1 MHGSR
6 RLSLFLL
13 STFALLTLQTAAL
26 FSDIPQSINQFAG
39 KGFPDNFDLRGRL
52 FAYVIGA
59 SRDVAL
65 AYGEKQLQ
73 SSAAGPVT
81 VRVEKRSAD
90 FLVEFL
96 NMNSSVPDKPGRG
109 SCYIQRSLGKGNYIL
124 QARILLEDDP
134 SCFLALY
141 PSGSGT
147 RGDVVMYGAVV
158 KKGLY
163 FSDMIYRI
171 LLLSFSDM
179 VDATSRSFD
188 WGLVFRFE
196 GKGPDRVAELR
207 ASGPSASNGTVASGP
222 MSSAPIALGSRSPTG
237 RVALAAAPALP
248 AQPAPE
254 ALPKGPRSVR
264 VAAAAERAA
273 SLDALI
279 LDLGDSEA
287 REIAPSA
294 DSASGFV
301 DTSDMVAKL
310 SYADF
315 PRYDSRGIS
324 LAAVRAALYF
334 DLLANPDSIYALV
347 GDSFRATVVPYF
359 DEAGRFNFAF
369 FSGGKEASWD
379 ELFSGKRDLKVRA
392 VRVAQ

>member
-1 MHGSR
+1 
-6 RLSLFLL
+6 
-13 STFALLTLQTAAL
+13 
-26 FSDIPQSINQFAG
+26 
-39 KGFPDNFDLRGRL
+39 
-52 FAYVIGA
+52 
-59 SRDVAL
+59 
-65 AYGEKQLQ
+65 
-73 SSAAGPVT
+73 
-81 VRVEKRSAD
+81 
-90 FLVEFL
+90 
-96 NMNSSVPDKPGRG
+96 
-109 SCYIQRSLGKGNYIL
+109 
-124 QARILLEDDP
+124 
-134 SCFLALY
+134 
-141 PSGSGT
+141 
-147 RGDVVMYGAVV
+147 MYGAVV

-207 ASGPSASNGTVASGP
+207 ASGALARGAPEQAASGPGASTGTVASGP
-222 MSSAPIALGSRSPTG
+222 MSSAPIALGARSSTG

-248 AQPAPE
+248 AQATPE

-279 LDLGDSEA
+279 LDLGDSES

-301 DTSDMVAKL
+301 DTSDAVAKL
-310 SYADF
+310 AYADF

-347 GDSFRATVVPYF
+347 GDNFRATVVPYF

-379 ELFSGKRDLKVRA
+379 ELSSGKRELKVRA
-392 VRVAQ
+392 VRVSQ

>member
-1 MHGSR
+1 M
-6 RLSLFLL
+6 
-13 STFALLTLQTAAL
+13 Q
-26 FSDIPQSINQFAG
+26 
-39 KGFPDNFDLRGRL
+39 KGFPDNADLRGRL

-73 SSAAGPVT
+73 SPAAGPVT
-81 VRVEKRSAD
+81 VRVEKRSTD

-96 NMNSSVPDKPGRG
+96 NMNSSVPENPGRG
-109 SCYIQRSLGKGNYIL
+109 SCYIQRSLGKGSYIL

-147 RGDVVMYGAVV
+147 RGDVVMYGAAV

-196 GKGPDRVAELR
+196 AKGPDRVAELR
-207 ASGPSASNGTVASGP
+207 ASGAHALSEQTASNPGAAAGNVASGT
-222 MSSAPIALGSRSPTG
+222 MSSAPIALGARGQSG
-237 RVALAAAPALP
+237 NKVALASAPALP
-248 AQPAPE
+248 VQSMPE
-254 ALPKGPRSVR
+254 VLTKGPRSVR
-264 VAAAAERAA
+264 IAGAVDRAS

-279 LDLGDSEA
+279 LDLGDLTA
-287 REIAPSA
+287 REISPNP
-294 DSASGFV
+294 DFASGFV
-301 DTSDMVAKL
+301 DTSDAIAKL
-310 SYADF
+310 AYTDF
-315 PRYDSRGIS
+315 PRYDAKGLS
-324 LAAVRAALYF
+324 LATIRAALYSDF
-334 DLLANPDSIYALV
+334 LANPDSIYALV
-347 GDSFRATVVPYF
+347 GENFRATVVPYF
-359 DEAGRFNFAF
+359 DEAERFNFTF
-369 FSGGKEASWD
+369 FTGGKETSWD
-379 ELFSGKRDLKVRA
+379 ELLSGRRDLKVRA
-392 VRVAQ
+392 VRVPQ